1 MKKFF
6 ISLSLSFFIYFF
18 GLDVKN
24 NHKTRTSV
32 TVAGQVLPSLAHGC
46 FCLSGEILSLL
57 PAAEKYP
64 PQRGKGYN
72 YGQINCHFGR
82 LGCILLRKV
91 TNQPTRIPYSREQ
104 RRVMEKTF
112 CLERN
117 LWYCDLTRNS
127 CSLAPFLA
135 QSS

>member
-57 PAAEKYP
+57 PAAEKYLP
-64 PQRGKGYN
+64 REGKGITM
-72 YGQINCHFGR
+72 GKLTVI
-82 LGCILLRKV
+82 LGDWAAFYLEKSQ
-91 TNQPTRIPYSREQ
+91 TNPPASPTPGSRE
-104 RRVMEKTF
+104 E
-112 CLERN
+112 
-117 LWYCDLTRNS
+117 LWRKRSAWRGIYGIVI
-127 CSLAPFLA
+127 
-135 QSS
+135 